1 MNNDNT
7 PTVSYKDTP
16 PDFSPCFV
24 SECPKRAECI
34 RYAVGQTFPPGPRM
48 GICVFPQSL
57 QDGECSYFYPLRT
70 IREAWGFD
78 PLFYDV
84 KARDETPLRQSI
96 ERYVGSRSAYFRYN
110 HGIRTLTPEQHRAA
124 GRHPAVIRRARVRH
138 IGATLRKLPRDD
150 RLPRGLKQVFH
161 SHTPGILKVAC
172 PAYYNVPSFD
182 MSRSTA

>member
-57 QDGECSYFYPLRT
+57 QDGECSYFYPVRT

-110 HGIRTLTPEQHRAA
+110 HGIRTLTPEQQ
-124 GRHPAVIRRARVRH
+124 
-138 IGATLRKLPRDD
+138 DD
-150 RLPRGLKQVFH
+150 ILQLFAERGYDTSELHFANYRETIDYHV
-161 SHTPGILKVAC
+161 
-172 PAYYNVPSFD
+172 D
-182 MSRSTA
+182 